1 MQRRLTLLPIYFL
14 IISFVILVGS
24 VSAHEVNKNAV
35 ALLIAKDKTGKI
47 IGTGSG
53 FVARPEGTLVTNY
66 HVLLDAHTIDVHF
79 PDGSRSE
86 VIGIIKIDRAKD
98 FAIVKLVEGLYST
111 LEIGDPSNLKPYE
124 YTSALG
130 YLTEQVNEDKGQ
142 IVQTYGFILG
152 IHPQSDPKL
161 PFIYTTTPFGPGFS
175 GGPVI
180 NKFNQVIGL
189 ATIEGRSVN
198 LALPINTVNQ
208 YLDAKTFFSIESLLD
223 QDKISLEAMYYRGSY
238 FLHELADPEK
248 AIIEFKKILS
258 KNPSFVLAHYEL
270 AAAYRNL
277 GMLDKAISQ
286 YEKTLALNPDFP
298 EALSN
303 LGGYYFRAGK
313 LDQAV
318 STFKKA
324 IEVYP
329 NFIQALSNLG
339 AALNKQKH
347 HYEAVKLL
355 KKALNLNPEFAIA
368 HFNLGNS
375 LFALNQLDEARKAFE
390 LSQSQGIDFLSMHW
404 KLYQIHKKNQHF
416 QDAEK
421 ELKIILEID
430 PLNEDAKKKLFE
442 LPTTH

>member
-1 MQRRLTLLPIYFL
+1 MRRLLVIAPMYF
-14 IISFVILVGS
+14 IIGFIILTWP

-35 ALLIAKDKTGKI
+35 ALLIAKDETGKT

-86 VIGIIKIDRAKD
+86 VVGIFEIDRAKD
-98 FAIVKLVEGLYST
+98 FAIVKLMEGFYST

-142 IVQTYGFILG
+142 IVQTYGFVLG
-152 IHPQSDPKL
+152 VHPQADPKT

-175 GGPVI
+175 GGPVV

-189 ATIEGRSVN
+189 ATIEGQSVN
-198 LALPINTVNQ
+198 LALPINTINAF
-208 YLDAKTFFSIESLLD
+208 LDSKVSFSINSLLD
-223 QDKISLEAMYYRGSY
+223 QDKTSLEAMYFRGSY
-238 FLHELADPEK
+238 YLHELADPDK
-248 AIIEFKKILS
+248 AIAEFKKILA
-258 KNPSFVLAHYEL
+258 KDPSFVLAHYEL
-270 AAAYRNL
+270 ASVYRDL
-277 GMLDKAISQ
+277 GMIDNAISQ
-286 YEKTLALNPDFP
+286 YEKTLELNPDFP

-303 LGGYYFRAGK
+303 LGGYYFRSGK

-324 IEVYP
+324 IEIYP

-339 AALNKQKH
+339 AALNKNG
-347 HYEAVKLL
+347 HYDQAIGHL

-375 LFALNQLDEARKAFE
+375 LFALNQFDEARQAFE
-390 LSQSQGIDFLSMHW
+390 LSQMHGIDFLSMHW
-404 KLYQIHKKNQHF
+404 KLYQIHKKSQHF
-416 QDAEK
+416 KDAEK

-430 PLNEDAKKKLFE
+430 PLNEEAKKRLSE
-442 LPTTH
+442 LPVTH

>member
-1 MQRRLTLLPIYFL
+1 MRRHLTLLPIHSL
-14 IISFVILVGS
+14 IIVFIILAGS

-35 ALLIAKDKTGKI
+35 ALLIAKDKTGKT

-79 PDGSRSE
+79 PDGSRSK
-86 VIGIIKIDRAKD
+86 VIGIFKIDRAKD
-98 FAIVKLVEGLYST
+98 FAIVKLMEGLYST
-111 LEIGDPSNLKPYE
+111 LEIGDSSNLKPYE

-130 YLTEQVNEDKGQ
+130 YLTEKVNEDKGQ

-152 IHPQSDPKL
+152 IHPQADPKT

-198 LALPINTVNQ
+198 LALPMNTVNQ
-208 YLDAKTFFSIESLLD
+208 YLDAKTSFSIESLLD

-238 FLHELADPEK
+238 FLQELADPEK
-248 AIIEFKKILS
+248 AIVEFKKILS
-258 KNPSFVLAHYEL
+258 KNPNFVLAHYEL

-347 HYEAVKLL
+347 HHEAVKLL

-390 LSQSQGIDFLSMHW
+390 LSQSQGIDFLSIHW

>member
-14 IISFVILVGS
+14 IIGFVILVES

-35 ALLIAKDKTGKI
+35 ALLIAKNKAGKT

-86 VIGIIKIDRAKD
+86 VIGIFKIDRAKD
-98 FAIVKLVEGLYST
+98 FAIVKLKEGLYST

-130 YLTEQVNEDKGQ
+130 YLTEKVNEDKGQ

-152 IHPQSDPKL
+152 IHPQADPKT

-189 ATIEGRSVN
+189 ATIEGQSVN

-208 YLDAKTFFSIESLLD
+208 YLDSKTSFSIESLLD

-238 FLHELADPEK
+238 FLHELADPDK
-248 AIIEFKKILS
+248 AIVEFKKTLS
-258 KNPSFVLAHYEL
+258 KNPNFVLAHYEL

-277 GMLDKAISQ
+277 GMPDKAISQ
-286 YEKTLALNPDFP
+286 YEKTLELNPDFP

-313 LDQAV
+313 MDQAV

-347 HYEAVKLL
+347 HHEAAKLL

-368 HFNLGNS
+368 HFNMGNS

-390 LSQSQGIDFLSMHW
+390 LSKSQGIDFLSMHW
-404 KLYQIHKKNQHF
+404 KLYQIHIKNQHF

-421 ELKIILEID
+421 ELTIILEID
-430 PLNEDAKKKLFE
+430 PLNEDAKKKLSE
-442 LPTTH
+442 LLTTH